1 MMKAATVCEWV
12 CATESTEMECER
24 MMSLLDEVYKASKI
38 TAVRTGCYFILISF
52 MFLTSQQNQVFCLME
67 KDEKKRGKRAFVWW
81 AQPTAYGLYVV
92 FGWSNGVEVKGSKY
106 KNFCADSNERV
117 MSCCR
122 VMADLGTD
130 RVPLWK
136 LPQRINTPM
145 DQTKAHMPL
154 QKPTSNQNNNNND
167 NNNNKKKKN
176 KKNTQP
182 FTVCC
187 DIFLLLLSGNKNRSF
202 SRRRTV
208 VGRHCTLCLWVWGV
222 QVVSCGANPFSPR
235 SSHGDSS
242 YYGYCMRCVSG
253 IWCVTV
259 QEKVCVHAVW
269 RQPSGTLQAGW

>member
-1 MMKAATVCEWV
+1 M
-12 CATESTEMECER
+12 
-24 MMSLLDEVYKASKI
+24 
-38 TAVRTGCYFILISF
+38 
-52 MFLTSQQNQVFCLME
+52 TS
-67 KDEKKRGKRAFVWW
+67 R
-81 AQPTAYGLYVV
+81 
-92 FGWSNGVEVKGSKY
+92 
-106 KNFCADSNERV
+106 
-117 MSCCR
+117 CC

-145 DQTKAHMPL
+145 EQTKAHMPL

-167 NNNNKKKKN
+167 NNNNNKKK

-187 DIFLLLLSGNKNRSF
+187 DIFLSLLSGHKNRSF
-202 SRRRTV
+202 GRRRTV
-208 VGRHCTLCLWVWGV
+208 VGWHCTLCLWVWGV
-222 QVVSCGANPFSPR
+222 QVISCGANPFSPR

-242 YYGYCMRCVSG
+242 YYGYCMRSVSG

-269 RQPSGTLQAGW
+269 LQALGTLQAGW

>member
-1 MMKAATVCEWV
+1 M
-12 CATESTEMECER
+12 
-24 MMSLLDEVYKASKI
+24 
-38 TAVRTGCYFILISF
+38 
-52 MFLTSQQNQVFCLME
+52 
-67 KDEKKRGKRAFVWW
+67 
-81 AQPTAYGLYVV
+81 
-92 FGWSNGVEVKGSKY
+92 KGSKY

-208 VGRHCTLCLWVWGV
+208 VGQHCTLCL
-222 QVVSCGANPFSPR
+222 
-235 SSHGDSS
+235 
-242 YYGYCMRCVSG
+242 
-253 IWCVTV
+253 
-259 QEKVCVHAVW
+259 
-269 RQPSGTLQAGW
+269 